1 MKALDVA
8 VRVVGS
14 SGVVE
19 ENTCVTHEGAKNRRK
34 VTVPVGFDPADRVAG
49 ARTANPTMVL
59 AGVAAVAIAGAAP
72 LTPTVSAGSAQAVGP
87 AGELLA
93 SPLYVATQ
101 R

>member
-8 VRVVGS
+8 VRVAGS
-14 SGVVE
+14 SGLVE
-19 ENTCVTHEGAKNRRK
+19 ENTCVTHEGPKNRRK
-34 VTVPVGFDPADRVAG
+34 VTVPVGLDPPDRVAVS
-49 ARTANPTMVL
+49 RTENPTVAL
-59 AGVAAVAIAGAAP
+59 AGVAAVAITGAAP
-72 LTPTVSAGSAQAVGP
+72 LTKTVSAGSAQAVGP